1 MTPLIAE
8 MVKHTPGA
16 ELRHWFDIGKVPEY
30 GTLDVTGN
38 TDFFA
43 KLPFAKCSVCGAMD
57 SDGSR
62 FKIDL
67 TAAEGFDTVSV
78 AAIAINSNGGEMF
91 VAEPFS
97 YVCTEAGLELHPI
110 NGAAKPPP
118 SWQTTSAMAL
128 IERFLKALC
137 ATSVTAY
144 QPKPKPSHIN
154 SKRAAKGK
162 GPILFD
168 WHTIT
173 IEPVKQKM
181 PALGGTHASPRL
193 HDRRGH
199 WRKHPSGKTVWV
211 KECKVGDAAKGVV
224 FKDYRVPA

>member
-30 GTLDVTGN
+30 SEFNVSEDS
-38 TDFFA
+38 DFHV
-43 KLPFAKCSVCGAMD
+43 KLPYPKCCICGVMA
-57 SDGSR
+57 DGIR
-62 FKIDL
+62 FVVDMSASERLDK
-67 TAAEGFDTVSV
+67 VNV
-78 AAIAINSNGGEMF
+78 AAIAVNHQGEIGI

-97 YVCTEAGLELHPI
+97 YRYSDEGIEFHPL
-110 NGAAKPPP
+110 NGAVNPPP
-118 SWQTTSAMAL
+118 RSQTIPTMAL
-128 IERFLKALC
+128 IERFLRALC

-144 QPKPKPSHIN
+144 QPKPRPSHIN

-162 GPILFD
+162 GPIFFD